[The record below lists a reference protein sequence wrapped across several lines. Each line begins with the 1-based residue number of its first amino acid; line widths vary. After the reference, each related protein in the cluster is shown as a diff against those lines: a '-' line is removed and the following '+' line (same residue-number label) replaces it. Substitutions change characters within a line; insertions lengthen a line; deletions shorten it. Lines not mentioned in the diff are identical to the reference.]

1 MIDSKQYQEYVH
13 KNAQKSNELLTLTIA
28 FVVGGIICMIGQG
41 FSDLYTYL
49 FPKWETKDVATL
61 TGITMIFLGSFFTGL
76 GWYDK
81 LGAYA
86 GAGTIIPITG
96 FANSVVSPAIEFRKE
111 GIIFGT
117 MAKMFLVAGPIIVS
131 GVGVSVAV
139 GIIYYIIGLF

>member
-13 KNAQKSNELLTLTIA
+13 SNAQKSNEWLTLTVA

-49 FPKWETKDVATL
+49 FPKWEEKDVASL
-61 TGITMIFLGSFFTGL
+61 TSITMIFLGSFFTGL